1 MKKLISLTLTLLFSS
16 VAFAQEPTVQDTVK
30 NNNHLE
36 KYRRSYLYTVL
47 IRHSTFPYGE
57 QIDSAFISIP
67 IPDKFNDH
75 NLGLRAF
82 ESSAKKQKKKGKDK
96 VTANESDINDF
107 ITSND
112 IPKLLVSQWFNRCDT
127 TGVFNMELVQSR
139 GFYDASQQAI
149 NLADNS
155 ILGRSILADA
165 GEDLIGKTF
174 MLINDITYVDK
185 GATSAKVGG
194 VLSLIG
200 KVAAVATND
209 DSYSAAGDAAGALVN
224 EIDGFTVNVVSYLYK
239 LDWDDEIAATFYDS
253 YWVDSTFIDSSKIL
267 AFDTCGMFNVRYL
280 GSTTIS
286 AGNFASKSFAK
297 SNKMKQMSKV
307 CARAIDKSIVELQRA
322 YEEFKVNTPI
332 SHVNEDGT
340 IEAFIGL
347 KEGINSKSV
356 YEILIPEDKDGKIRY
371 VKVGKARPVVGKIWD
386 NRYGALDDALLF
398 KEEGETP
405 KDAEAHGSDPFLKA
419 TLFNVDGSMRKKIV
433 RAHV

>member
-1 MKKLISLTLTLLFSS
+1 MKKLISLTLTLLFSI
-16 VAFAQEPTVQDTVK
+16 VAFAQEPTIQYTVK
-30 NNNHLE
+30 NNNLLE
-36 KYRRSYLYTVL
+36 KYRRSSLYTVL

-112 IPKLLVSQWFNRCDT
+112 IPKLLVSQWFNRCDP
-127 TGVFNMELVQSR
+127 TGVFNMELVQRR
-139 GFYDASQQAI
+139 GFYDESQQAI

-155 ILGRSILADA
+155 ILGRAILADA

-253 YWVDSTFIDSSKIL
+253 YWVSITMLLYSQCNIL
-267 AFDTCGMFNVRYL
+267 KT
-280 GSTTIS
+280 
-286 AGNFASKSFAK
+286 
-297 SNKMKQMSKV
+297 
-307 CARAIDKSIVELQRA
+307 
-322 YEEFKVNTPI
+322 
-332 SHVNEDGT
+332 
-340 IEAFIGL
+340 
-347 KEGINSKSV
+347 
-356 YEILIPEDKDGKIRY
+356 
-371 VKVGKARPVVGKIWD
+371 
-386 NRYGALDDALLF
+386 
-398 KEEGETP
+398 
-405 KDAEAHGSDPFLKA
+405 
-419 TLFNVDGSMRKKIV
+419 
-433 RAHV
+433 